1 MRGTEEEEERKGEW
15 YNMKNEALTT
25 NFAAV
30 GVLCSHTGSSSRA
43 LSVRVP
49 TDIVRWLGQSGT
61 QGTLPVMLAIVVV

>member
-15 YNMKNEALTT
+15 YNMKNEALTS

-30 GVLCSHTGSSSRA
+30 GVLCSHTGSSSQA
-43 LSVRVP
+43 LSIRVP
-49 TDIVRWLGQSGT
+49 TNTVQWLDQSGT